1 MTRKNGS
8 TILLTDPTGTVGN
21 AVVTRLASSD
31 QNIIRVAVDTK
42 DKVGKIKHADEIV
55 DIDYTR
61 PETIAE
67 AMDNVD
73 RLFLRIPPSDEM
85 VDISSNFVEKA
96 KKSGVK
102 FIVKLSVMGADVEPG
117 YTIGRL
123 HRQVEKVIEELSFC
137 VQTRLCK
144 TLLPAQA
151 KH

>member
-1 MTRKNGS
+1 M
-8 TILLTDPTGTVGN
+8 V
-21 AVVTRLASSD
+21 
-31 QNIIRVAVDTK
+31 VDTK
-42 DKVGKIKHADEIV
+42 DKVGKLKHADEIV
-55 DIDYTR
+55 DIDNTR

-102 FIVKLSVMGADVEPG
+102 LIVKLSVMGADVEPG

-123 HRQVEKVIEELSFC
+123 HRQVEKVIEESEIPFVFLRPNSFMQNFVTRSSQTLKTENAICLSGGD
-137 VQTRLCK
+137 
-144 TLLPAQA
+144 A
-151 KH
+151 KISLVDARDVAL